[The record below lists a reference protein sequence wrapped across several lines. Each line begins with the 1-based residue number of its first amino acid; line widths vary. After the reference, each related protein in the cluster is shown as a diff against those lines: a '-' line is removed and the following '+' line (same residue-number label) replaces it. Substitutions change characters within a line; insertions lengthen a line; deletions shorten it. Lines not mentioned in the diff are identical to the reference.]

1 MSNTSDATVLRI
13 VDLHEPLCF
22 TRNQH
27 LVHNGDDDDDDDSI
41 ENTEKRATNHR
52 KHQRI
57 DMQETQVRN
66 NAEEKE
72 VIVAWEE
79 IEPAAVRF
87 EAINIDNHLVER
99 HPKIALN
106 VIELRVALAMS
117 FLEFREI
124 NDRM

>member
-1 MSNTSDATVLRI
+1 MSRSSDATVLRI
-13 VDLHEPLCF
+13 VDLQDPLFF
-22 TRNQH
+22 TRNEH
-27 LVHNGDDDDDDDSI
+27 LLHDDSAAKSA
-41 ENTEKRATNHR
+41 NRVTNCR
-52 KHQRI
+52 QSQQIDSQRI
-57 DMQETQVRN
+57 PLRN
-66 NAEEKE
+66 NADKE
-72 VIVAWEE
+72 AAVSWEE

>member
-1 MSNTSDATVLRI
+1 MSKPRDATVLRL

-22 TRNQH
+22 TRNEH
-27 LVHNGDDDDDDDSI
+27 LVDSD
-41 ENTEKRATNHR
+41 ENPEKRTTKR
-52 KHQRI
+52 RQHQRI
-57 DMQETQVRN
+57 DMRHTLVRN
-66 NAEEKE
+66 NNEETT
-72 VIVAWEE
+72 VVWEE